1 MEIINRK
8 LLEKF
13 KRKNRGNVFLI
24 YALDKLIY
32 EIETSQ
38 WKNQSELQINRPDAD
53 NVHSDGFYF
62 FNINV
67 HRTMI
72 LIDFEESGEA
82 TIVWCGSHDEYEL
95 TFKNNKNT
103 IQKWLKSKGWI
114 D

>member
-13 KRKNRGNVFLI
+13 KRKNRGNAFLI
-24 YALDKLIY
+24 SALDNLIN
-32 EIETSQ
+32 EIETKH
-38 WKNQSELQINRPDAD
+38 WKNQNELQNDRPDAD
-53 NVHSDGFYF
+53 NVHNDGFYF
-62 FNINV
+62 FNINI

-95 TFKNNKNT
+95 TFRNNKNT